1 MCCLALAD
9 ASHLWPFAIL
19 GICVATIIVLISVF
33 KVHAFLALILTAVL
47 AGLLAPIGSLPGEPK
62 ASHWVQAVEI
72 TTSEFGIVAGKIGVV
87 IALASIIGTCV
98 MESGAAD
105 KIVRRF
111 LAAFGEHRAGL
122 AIVVAGFL
130 LGLPIFFDSFFMLLI
145 PLARALALR
154 TGKNYTLYMLA
165 ICCAGAVTHS
175 QVAPHPGP
183 IAMAE
188 ILKVDL
194 GWSIIVG
201 ALVSILPVALGWQF
215 AKWLNRR
222 TEVPLRETPGTPL
235 ADLER
240 IMSKP
245 ESSLPSFAASICPVL
260 LPIFLISTASF
271 LSAFGGSLSSSAFFS
286 VIEFIGNRNI
296 ALLIGAVWA
305 MILVMRQRQIK
316 FAALGTLIGPTME
329 LAGAMILITSA
340 GGAFGG
346 MLRNAGV
353 GDAIRDVASGHNIN
367 LVLLAW
373 TVAVVLKFAQ
383 GSATVSVLTTAGMMV
398 GIIQS
403 SALPYH
409 PMYIFV
415 AIGFG
420 ALGLSWMNDS
430 GFWVIGRL
438 SGMTE
443 RETLRTWTPLAFF
456 MCTMGLIETLI
467 LSSLFPF
474 KTVAPL
480 ITQ

>member
-1 MCCLALAD
+1 MFCLALAD

-19 GICVATIIVLISVF
+19 AICVATIIVQISVF
-33 KVHAFLALILTAVL
+33 KVHPFLALILTAIL

-62 ASHWVQAVEI
+62 ASHWVQAVEV

-87 IALASIIGTCV
+87 IALASIIGTCI

-111 LAAFGEHRAGL
+111 LAAFGEHRVGL

-188 ILKVDL
+188 ILKIDL

-201 ALVSILPVALGWQF
+201 VLVSILPVALGWQF

-240 IMSKP
+240 IMNKP
-245 ESSLPSFAASICPVL
+245 ESSLPSFVASILPVL

-271 LSAFGGSLSSSAFFS
+271 LSAFGGSLRSSTLFS

-296 ALLIGAVWA
+296 ALLIGAA
-305 MILVMRQRQIK
+305 LSMMLVMRQRQIT
-316 FAALGTLIGPTME
+316 FSALGTMIGPTLE

-353 GDAIRDVASGHNIN
+353 GEAISAMASGHNIN
-367 LVLLAW
+367 LVFLAW
-373 TVAVVLKFAQ
+373 TIAVVLKFAQ

-403 SALPYH
+403 SSLPYH

-420 ALGLSWMNDS
+420 ALGFSWMNDS

-438 SGMTE
+438 SGFNE
-443 RETLRTWTPLAFF
+443 RETLRTWTALAFF
-456 MCTMGLIETLI
+456 MCTVGLIETLI
-467 LSSLFPF
+467 LSTVLPF
-474 KTVAPL
+474 K
-480 ITQ
+480 IIR

>member
-1 MCCLALAD
+1 MCCLALA
-9 ASHLWPFAIL
+9 APSHLWPFAIL
-19 GICVATIIVLISVF
+19 GISVATLIVLISWLR
-33 KVHAFLALILTAVL
+33 VHAFLALIVTAVL
-47 AGLLAPIGSLPGEPK
+47 AGALAPIGSLPGEPK
-62 ASHWVQAVEI
+62 ESHWVQAVEL

-87 IALASIIGTCV
+87 IALASVIGMCV

-111 LAAFGEHRAGL
+111 LAIFGEERAGL

-130 LGLPIFFDSFFMLLI
+130 LGLPIFFDTFFMLLI
-145 PLARALALR
+145 PIARALALR

-183 IAMAE
+183 VTMAE

-201 ALVSILPVALGWQF
+201 TLISIIPVALGWQF

-222 TEVPLRETPGTPL
+222 TPVPLRETAGTPL

-240 IMSKP
+240 IMNKP
-245 ESSLPSFAASICPVL
+245 ESELPSFATSIFPVL

-271 LSAFGGSLSSSAFFS
+271 LAAFGGDIRASSFFR
-286 VIEFIGNRNI
+286 VMEFIGDRNT
-296 ALLIGAVWA
+296 ALLIGAVLS
-305 MILVMRQRQIK
+305 MIVLVRQRQLSRG
-316 FAALGTLIGPTME
+316 ALGVLMSPAME

-353 GDAIRDVASGHNIN
+353 GEAISAAASGHNVN

-383 GSATVSVLTTAGMMV
+383 GSATVSVITTAAMMLGM
-398 GIIQS
+398 IQGTD
-403 SALPYH
+403 LPYH
-409 PMYIFV
+409 PMYIFT

-438 SGMTE
+438 SGMNE

-456 MCTMGLIETLI
+456 MCTVGLIETLI
-467 LSSLFPF
+467 LSSVLPF
-474 KTVAPL
+474 KR
-480 ITQ
+480 

>member
-9 ASHLWPFAIL
+9 ASILRPFAIL

-47 AGLLAPIGSLPGEPK
+47 AGALAPIGSLPGEPQ
-62 ASHWVQAVEI
+62 ASHWVQAVEVAS
-72 TTSEFGIVAGKIGVV
+72 SEFGIVAGKIGII
-87 IALASIIGTCV
+87 IALASIIGMCV

-111 LAAFGEHRAGL
+111 LAVFGEERAGL

-130 LGLPIFFDSFFMLLI
+130 LGLPIFFDTFFMLLI
-145 PLARALALR
+145 PIARALALR

-183 IAMAE
+183 VAMAG

-201 ALVSILPVALGWQF
+201 TLVSILPVALGWQF

-222 TEVPLRETPGTPL
+222 TGVPLRETPGTPL

-271 LSAFGGSLSSSAFFS
+271 LAAFGGNLRSSSFFP
-286 VIEFIGNRNI
+286 VIEFIGRREI
-296 ALLIGAVWA
+296 ALLIGAVLS

-316 FAALGTLIGPTME
+316 FAALGAFIGPTME

-346 MLRNAGV
+346 MLKHAGV
-353 GDAIRDVASGHNIN
+353 GNAIRDMATGHNVN

-398 GIIQS
+398 GIIES
-403 SALPYH
+403 STLPYH
-409 PMYIFV
+409 PMYVFV

-467 LSSLFPF
+467 LSTVLPF
-474 KTVAPL
+474 KP
-480 ITQ
+480 Q

>member
-9 ASHLWPFAIL
+9 PSHLWPFAIL
-19 GICVATIIVLISVF
+19 VFCITTIIVLIGVLRI
-33 KVHAFLALILTAVL
+33 HPFLALIATAIL
-47 AGLLAPIGSLPGEPK
+47 AGLLAPVGSLPGEPK
-62 ASHWVQAVEI
+62 SSHWTQAVEL
-72 TTSEFGIVAGKIGVV
+72 TASELGVVAGKIGIV
-87 IALASIIGTCV
+87 IALASVIGVCV

-111 LAAFGEHRAGL
+111 LAVFGEHRAGL
-122 AIVVAGFL
+122 ALLVAGFL
-130 LGLPIFFDSFFMLLI
+130 VGLPIFFDTFFMLLI
-145 PLARALALR
+145 PIARALALR

-183 IAMAE
+183 IAMVD
-188 ILKVDL
+188 ILHVDL

-201 ALVSILPVALGWQF
+201 ALVSILPVAAGWQF
-215 AKWLNRR
+215 SKWLSRR
-222 TEVPLRETPGTPL
+222 TDVPLREISGAPL

-240 IMSKP
+240 IMNKP
-245 ESSLPSFAASICPVL
+245 ESALPSFATSILPVL

-271 LSAFGGSLSSSAFFS
+271 LSAFDGTLRANPVFPF
-286 VIEFIGNRNI
+286 VEFLGNRNI
-296 ALLIGAVWA
+296 ALLIGAVLS
-305 MILVMRQRQIK
+305 MFLVARQRNLTM
-316 FAALGTLIGPTME
+316 AGLGTLLGPAME

-353 GDAIRDVASGHNIN
+353 SDAISAAVNGRHVN
-367 LVLLAW
+367 LIVLAW
-373 TVAVVLKFAQ
+373 AVAVMLKFAQ
-383 GSATVSVLTTAGMMV
+383 GSATVSVLTTAAMMSS
-398 GIIQS
+398 IMQS
-403 SALPYH
+403 TELPYH

-420 ALGLSWMNDS
+420 ALGISWMNDS

-443 RETLRTWTPLAFF
+443 RETLRTWSAVAFL
-456 MCTMGLIETLI
+456 MCTVGLIETLI
-467 LSSLFPF
+467 LSAAFPF
-474 KTVAPL
+474 K
-480 ITQ
+480 